1 VSARTLALRDE
12 LRTAISNW
20 DLGADPVADDT
31 PLISS
36 ARLDSF
42 NLVRLL
48 LWVEGEIGRS
58 VDATQIDLAVDWDTV
73 EQIVTYVELQRATDE
88 R

>member
-1 VSARTLALRDE
+1 VSERTLRDDLRSV
-12 LRTAISNW
+12 ISDW
-20 DLGADPVADDT
+20 DDRPGDPVTDDT

-36 ARLDSF
+36 GRLDSF

-48 LWVEGEIGRS
+48 QWVEDEIGRP
-58 VDATQIDLAVDWDTV
+58 VDATQIDLVAEWDTV
-73 EQIVTYVELQRATDE
+73 ERIVTFVERHKARNE